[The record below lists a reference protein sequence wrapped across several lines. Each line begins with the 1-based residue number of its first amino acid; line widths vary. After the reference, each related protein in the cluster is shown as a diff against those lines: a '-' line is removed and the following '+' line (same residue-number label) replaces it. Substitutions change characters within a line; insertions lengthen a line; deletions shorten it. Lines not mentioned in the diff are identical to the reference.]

1 MSLLIILEKKRS
13 TARSL
18 FFFKLFCSDQI
29 HTCINRKVVYER
41 IEEEKIFFYLCTCIC
56 YVRTRICQTRKLH
69 IDREREKKCVSE
81 LAIFYLFIDEW
92 IGKRN
97 DEMKVM
103 ENDRRAFVCDDDD
116 DHYLPWMIIL

>member
-1 MSLLIILEKKRS
+1 MSLLITLEKKRS

-69 IDREREKKCVSE
+69 IDREREK
-81 LAIFYLFIDEW
+81 
-92 IGKRN
+92 N
-97 DEMKVM
+97 
-103 ENDRRAFVCDDDD
+103 VC
-116 DHYLPWMIIL
+116 LNWRFSICSSTSGSGRGMTR